1 MNTRKGT
8 VTPVTPQ
15 NVVFKA
21 AALAMRKVPVAN
33 ATFMDS
39 FVRCYDKVD
48 INVFTGSGDSL
59 SAPLLRDAA
68 SLGVTDIATQV

>member
-1 MNTRKGT
+1 MNARKST
-8 VTPVTPQ
+8 VTQVTPQ

-39 FVRCYDKVD
+39 FVRCYDKVC
-48 INVFTGSGDSL
+48 
-59 SAPLLRDAA
+59 
-68 SLGVTDIATQV
+68 GVIF